1 MRFKPLLIAA
11 LAAAFALPALAQAPQ
26 GTPTNVRGKIAKVS
40 GQILTV
46 KMAGGALAVINLA
59 PTTTVKALQRKK
71 LSDIKDG
78 DYIASTSMPG
88 KDGKLHAIE
97 IHWLPAAA
105 PELQVPYDLRMGSI
119 MTNAH
124 IQGMAKVKDGTDL
137 AVTYKGSTADIVVG
151 PKTVIVAPVDATVS
165 DMKVGKAVF
174 VRAIK
179 AADGTLS
186 ANNVTVEKN
195 GVKPPM

>member
-40 GQILTV
+40 GQTLTV